1 MTSSVTPDLQGL
13 FSGGYGTHG
22 FDEVEILKDGS
33 FEHRM
38 LFSSG
43 IEIAIQFRDFVLD
56 YTDFHN

>member
-1 MTSSVTPDLQGL
+1 MTSSVVPDLQGL

-22 FDEVEILKDGS
+22 FDEVEVLEEGL

-43 IEIAIQFRDFVLD
+43 IEVAIQFRDFVLD
-56 YTDFHN
+56 YTDFPN